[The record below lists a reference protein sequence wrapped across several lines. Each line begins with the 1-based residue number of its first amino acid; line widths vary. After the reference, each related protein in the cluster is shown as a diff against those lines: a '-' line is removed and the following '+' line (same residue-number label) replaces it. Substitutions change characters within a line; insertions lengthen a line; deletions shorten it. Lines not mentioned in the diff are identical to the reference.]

1 MPGSQKDHPAGAAN
15 VGLLQGL
22 QDWLSLRSFGL
33 SKQPVNGH
41 PWSARLS
48 AAELMRDCDLPATI
62 ESLAHSDAERRPI
75 SHVTPH
81 EIAVR
86 VRDLVKVYRDGT
98 EANRGI
104 SLEVRRG
111 EVVAIVGPNGAGK
124 TTFLR
129 QLTTELLPTAGS
141 VSVFGVDAIVEPQR
155 AKRAMGITPQEAGLF
170 GRLTVHE
177 HFELFAR
184 LKHLSKRDAREA
196 AGEVIAELGLTAETN
211 KRVGVL
217 SGGQRRRILIGLA
230 LLGRPPL
237 LVLDEPTTGLDP
249 SSRRAVWG
257 VIRRAVSVGATVVL
271 STHYLEEA
279 ERLSDRIG
287 VIAAGRLIAFDTLD
301 ELVGRLERSYR
312 LSYRDQS
319 DPVSDLKVRYCASL
333 AQAQQHIGR
342 ALLTEYSI
350 GRASLEDVYFRLT
363 GEPFD
368 TDEGASG

>member
-1 MPGSQKDHPAGAAN
+1 MT
-15 VGLLQGL
+15 
-22 QDWLSLRSFGL
+22 
-33 SKQPVNGH
+33 
-41 PWSARLS
+41 
-48 AAELMRDCDLPATI
+48 ATI
-62 ESLAHSDAERRPI
+62 ESLPSIEVQRRTLALAP
-75 SHVTPH
+75 PPPG

-129 QLTTELLPTAGS
+129 QLTTELRPTAGS
-141 VSVFGVDAIVEPQR
+141 VSVFGVDVVAEPEI
-155 AKRAMGITPQEAGLF
+155 AKRAMGITPQEAGVF
-170 GRLTVHE
+170 ERLTVRE

-184 LKHLSKRDAREA
+184 LKRLSKIEAREA
-196 AGEVIAELGLTAETN
+196 AREVIAELGLRLETN
-211 KRVGVL
+211 KRVGAL

-257 VIRRAVSVGATVVL
+257 VIVRAVRAGATVIL
-271 STHYLEEA
+271 STHYMEEA

-287 VIAAGRLIAFDTLD
+287 VIAGGRLVAFDTLD
-301 ELVGRLERSYR
+301 KLLARLYRSYR
-312 LSYRDQS
+312 LTYRDPV
-319 DPVSDLKVRYCASL
+319 DPLSELKIRYCASF
-333 AQAQQHIGR
+333 AQAQQHI
-342 ALLTEYSI
+342 AHELLSEYSI
-350 GRASLEDVYFRLT
+350 ARASLEDVYFTLT

-368 TDEGASG
+368 KDETEVIG

>member
-1 MPGSQKDHPAGAAN
+1 
-15 VGLLQGL
+15 LT
-22 QDWLSLRSFGL
+22 
-33 SKQPVNGH
+33 
-41 PWSARLS
+41 
-48 AAELMRDCDLPATI
+48 ATI
-62 ESLAHSDAERRPI
+62 ESLPDIEVQRRTLALAP
-75 SHVTPH
+75 PPPG

-129 QLTTELLPTAGS
+129 QLTTELRPTAGS
-141 VSVFGVDAIVEPQR
+141 VSVFGVDVVAEPEI
-155 AKRAMGITPQEAGLF
+155 AKRAMGITPQEAGIF
-170 GRLTVHE
+170 ERLTVRE

-184 LKHLSKRDAREA
+184 LKRLSKIEAREA
-196 AGEVIAELGLTAETN
+196 AREVIAELGLRLETN
-211 KRVGVL
+211 KRVGAL

-257 VIRRAVSVGATVVL
+257 VILRAVSAGATVIL
-271 STHYLEEA
+271 STHYMEEA

-287 VIAAGRLIAFDTLD
+287 VIAGGRLVAFDTLD
-301 ELVGRLERSYR
+301 KLLARLYRSYR
-312 LSYRDQS
+312 LSYRDAI
-319 DPVSDLKVRYCASL
+319 DPIDPLSPLKVRYCESF
-333 AQAQQHIGR
+333 AQAQQHI
-342 ALLTEYSI
+342 AHELLSEYSI
-350 GRASLEDVYFRLT
+350 ARASLEDVYFTLT

-368 TDEGASG
+368 KDETEAIG